1 MKEMT
6 RYIPIFAFCLAL
18 MTSCG
23 GSEKNKVSADRLTD
37 FVDPFIGT
45 AYHGH
50 TYPGAA
56 FPFGQVQLSP
66 DNGTQ
71 GWDWCSGYH
80 YSDSTLAGFSHL
92 HLSGTGIGDL
102 ADVSFLP
109 VNKQVVFN
117 DGENNEEFVKRY
129 SGKYIHKNE
138 TASPGCYSV
147 TLNSGIKAELTV
159 TERAGLHRYTFPE
172 NGEKN
177 LIINLGF
184 AINWDKPYKSE
195 ITVVDNNFIT
205 GSRLSTGW
213 AKDQHVYFAVRFSS
227 VIKNASTSNPGGEG
241 RTAVAVSFDQQ
252 TVMAKVGISS
262 VSVENAIANLDASLP
277 GWDFEATCQAA
288 SDAWEKEL
296 SKIKITS
303 SDPDQKKIFYTALYH
318 TMVAPALFSDLN
330 GQFKGLNGD
339 VQTAQGYKRYT
350 VFSLWDT
357 YRALHPLFTITEKER
372 VNDMVKSMLDHYR
385 QCGILPVWELE
396 GNETYCMV
404 GNHSISVIAEA
415 IMKNIGDF
423 DKELAF
429 EAIKAT
435 CMHDRDGMGLYDKLG
450 YMPAEKV
457 PQSVAK
463 SLEVAVDDWAAGAV
477 AQKLGKTA
485 DAEYFFKRAES
496 YRQYFDPETGFM
508 RGKLSNGKWT
518 EPFDPIFSKHEGSDY
533 TEGNAWQYVWIV
545 PHNVDGL
552 ISLFGNKEKFA
563 DKLEQLFK
571 VEQGVSGEQA
581 SPDISGLIGAYA
593 HGNEPGHHTTFL
605 FNFCGKPWRTQELNR
620 QIQTTMYTTAPDG
633 LCGNEDCGQMSAWY
647 VLSALGIYPVNPSD
661 TRYQFGSPIVQEAV
675 IEVAPGK
682 IFTVKAPLAS
692 KENKYIQEVKLNGQV
707 LNRSYITQEE
717 IDNGSTLEFV
727 MGSAP
732 AENLFMN

>member
-1 MKEMT
+1 
-6 RYIPIFAFCLAL
+6 
-18 MTSCG
+18 
-23 GSEKNKVSADRLTD
+23 
-37 FVDPFIGT
+37 
-45 AYHGH
+45 
-50 TYPGAA
+50 
-56 FPFGQVQLSP
+56 
-66 DNGTQ
+66 
-71 GWDWCSGYH
+71 
-80 YSDSTLAGFSHL
+80 
-92 HLSGTGIGDL
+92 
-102 ADVSFLP
+102 
-109 VNKQVVFN
+109 
-117 DGENNEEFVKRY
+117 
-129 SGKYIHKNE
+129 
-138 TASPGCYSV
+138 
-147 TLNSGIKAELTV
+147 
-159 TERAGLHRYTFPE
+159 
-172 NGEKN
+172 
-177 LIINLGF
+177 
-184 AINWDKPYKSE
+184 
-195 ITVVDNNFIT
+195 
-205 GSRLSTGW
+205 
-213 AKDQHVYFAVRFSS
+213 
-227 VIKNASTSNPGGEG
+227 
-241 RTAVAVSFDQQ
+241 
-252 TVMAKVGISS
+252 
-262 VSVENAIANLDASLP
+262 
-277 GWDFEATCQAA
+277 
-288 SDAWEKEL
+288 
-296 SKIKITS
+296 
-303 SDPDQKKIFYTALYH
+303 
-318 TMVAPALFSDLN
+318 
-330 GQFKGLNGD
+330 
-339 VQTAQGYKRYT
+339 
-350 VFSLWDT
+350 
-357 YRALHPLFTITEKER
+357 
-372 VNDMVKSMLDHYR
+372 
-385 QCGILPVWELE
+385 
-396 GNETYCMV
+396 MV

-508 RGKLSNGKWT
+508 RGKLTNGKWT

-682 IFTVKAPLAS
+682 IFKVKAPLAS

-732 AENLFMN
+732 AEKLFMN

>member
-1 MKEMT
+1 MAKY
-6 RYIPIFAFCLAL
+6 YICVTLLSCLIVG
-18 MTSCG
+18 SCG
-23 GSEKNKVSADRLTD
+23 SNSNKISRQDRLTD

-80 YSDSTLAGFSHL
+80 YSDSILAGFSHL

-102 ADVSFLP
+102 ADLSFLP
-109 VNKQVVFN
+109 VTVPVTFNKDESN
-117 DGENNEEFVKRY
+117 ADFVKRY
-129 SGKYIHKNE
+129 SGKYSHDDE
-138 TASPGCYSV
+138 LAAPGYYSLKIKSNGV
-147 TLNSGIKAELTV
+147 KAEMTV
-159 TERAGLHRYTFPE
+159 TERAGFHRYSFPE
-172 NGEKN
+172 KGEKS

-184 AINWDKPYKSE
+184 AINWDKPYRTD
-195 ITVVDNNFIT
+195 ITVVDNYLVT

-213 AKDQHVYFAVRFSS
+213 AKDQHLFFAVRFS
-227 VIKNASTSNPGGEG
+227 VPFINASTGKAGGEE
-241 RTAVAVSFDQQ
+241 RTVAVISFNNT
-252 TVMAKVGISS
+252 TVLAKVGISS
-262 VSVENAIANLDASLP
+262 VSVENALANLDSSVKD
-277 GWDFEATCQAA
+277 WDFEGTKLAA
-288 SDAWEKEL
+288 SEAWEKEL
-296 SKIKITS
+296 SKIVITS
-303 SDPDQKKIFYTALYH
+303 SDPDQKKIFYTSLYH

-339 VQTAQGYKRYT
+339 VQKAGDYKRYT

-357 YRALHPLFTITEKER
+357 YRALHPLFTITQPER

-396 GNETYCMV
+396 GNETFCMV

-415 IMKNIGDF
+415 IMKGIGNF

-429 EAIKAT
+429 EAMKAT
-435 CMHDRDGMGLYDKLG
+435 SFNDRDGMGLYDKLG

-463 SLEVAVDDWAAGAV
+463 SLEVAVDDWAVAAV
-477 AQKLGKTA
+477 AEKLGKKD
-485 DAEYFFKRAES
+485 DAEYFFRRAES
-496 YRQYFDPETGFM
+496 YRQYFDKETGFM

-518 EPFDPIFSKHEGSDY
+518 EPFDPVFSKHEGSDY

-545 PHNVDGL
+545 PHNVEGL
-552 ISLFGNKEKFA
+552 MSLFGGREPFAEKL
-563 DKLEQLFK
+563 DQLFK
-571 VEQGVSGEQA
+571 VEQGVAGDQA

-605 FNFCGKPWRTQELNR
+605 FNFCGRPWRTQELNR
-620 QIQTTMYTTAPDG
+620 QIQTTMYTTSPDG

-647 VLSALGIYPVNPSD
+647 VFSALGFYPVNPSD
-661 TRYQFGSPIVQEAV
+661 LKYQFGSPIVQEAR

-682 IFTVKAPLAS
+682 LFVVKAPLAS
-692 KENKYIQEVKLNGQV
+692 NENKYIQEIKLNGV
-707 LNRSYITQEE
+707 ELTRSYITHEE
-717 IDNGSTLEFV
+717 IMNGGVLEFS
-727 MGSAP
+727 MGPMASK
-732 AENLFMN
+732 NLFNN